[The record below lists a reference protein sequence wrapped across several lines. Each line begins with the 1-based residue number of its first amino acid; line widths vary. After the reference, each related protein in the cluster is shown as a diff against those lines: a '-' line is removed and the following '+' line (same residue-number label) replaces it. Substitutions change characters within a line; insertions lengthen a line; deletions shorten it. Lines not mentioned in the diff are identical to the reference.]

1 MKFPRI
7 LRGMHRALERAR
19 AIENSNRRAVSH
31 SNRRS
36 GIGHITQSGELAMI
50 VAVLDEDEDE
60 EVHA

>member
-1 MKFPRI
+1 
-7 LRGMHRALERAR
+7 MHRALERAR